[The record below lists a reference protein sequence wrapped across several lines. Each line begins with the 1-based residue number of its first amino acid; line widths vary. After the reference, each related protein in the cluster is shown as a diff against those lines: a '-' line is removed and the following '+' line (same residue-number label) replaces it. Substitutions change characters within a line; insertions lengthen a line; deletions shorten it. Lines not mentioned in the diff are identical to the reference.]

1 MPCFSCG
8 ARQTDPIRGSSPWT
22 RGVRHET
29 QVLICPDCRRTHEV
43 DLDTCLS
50 CGSVALICRL
60 GEVECRSCG
69 AVRLAR
75 GDNRPTASHACAPGL
90 ADEVEAALA
99 RVLRRVP

>member
-1 MPCFSCG
+1 M
-8 ARQTDPIRGSSPWT
+8 RD
-22 RGVRHET
+22 ET
-29 QVLICPDCRRTHEV
+29 QVLICPDCRRTHEA
-43 DLDTCLS
+43 DLDTCSS

-69 AVRLAR
+69 SVRPAR
-75 GDNRPTASHACAPGL
+75 GDGSLAASYAPGL